1 MAAKKYVC
9 KVCGYTHEGN
19 EAPSVCPLCKAGAS
33 EFEAVKEAKKKGFN
47 TNSDLYA
54 IIYSAVVVVIVAFLL
69 AGVSSVLKPRQ
80 DANIELDKK
89 KQILSSLNKKDLD
102 DPATTYKDLIVHDL
116 IVSAEGDTIAM
127 SGGFDLTSDDVKK
140 GKLPLYVAKV
150 GGQTKYILPMTG
162 NGLWGGIWGY
172 IALNDDCN
180 TIYGVYFSHASET
193 PGLGAEIAGD
203 KFQNSFTKDKDGNAI
218 VKKVFENGKVALTV
232 EKAKKAGE
240 NYHIDAV
247 SGATLTCNGVDKM
260 LKTQL
265 APYYKFLDKA
275 KKTASS
281 TTTGGGNGGGNG
293 GDNGG
298 NSGNGG
304 MENNSDNNNG
314 GNVSAGADNTGNSS
328 KTDKT
333 AGNVID
339 NSTENVNENGG
350 VECGGDTTV
359 ANTEADTE
367 DESAIDS
374 KDNAE
379 NMTGTVESADAEA
392 DAQDKEE

>member
-47 TNSDLYA
+47 TNSDFYA

-69 AGVSSVLKPRQ
+69 AGVSSALKDRQ
-80 DANIELDKK
+80 SANIELDKK

-127 SGGFDLTSDDVKK
+127 SGGFALTSDDVKK

-203 KFQNSFTKDKDGNAI
+203 KFQNRFTKDLDKNGAIVPKKVYDADGN
-218 VKKVFENGKVALTV
+218 VALAV

-281 TTTGGGNGGGNG
+281 TTTGGGNGG
-293 GDNGG
+293 DNGG

-304 MENNSDNNNG
+304 IKNNSDNNNG

-328 KTDKT
+328 KTDKA

-339 NSTENVNENGG
+339 NSTEKVNENGG

-367 DESAIDS
+367 DKSAIDS
-374 KDNAE
+374 KANAE
-379 NMTGTVESADAEA
+379 NMTETVEPADAEA